1 MEVVR
6 AAVSFNIYSFYVGI
20 MRTRREFVL
29 AAAGFS
35 VLAGCMDSSPEGNT
49 TDGGGGNG
57 DGDGATDGD
66 GDGGQQ
72 PEPEASLNVN
82 FDSSQTRVVVTLTGK
97 TNAEY
102 VDVVFGRHASAK
114 GRLYEVGDELVLGED
129 ALNVS
134 GMAEERTRDLG
145 VFSGA
150 NPNDEIRI
158 VATAVSGD
166 RSTEVLNRTDTLGS
180 RFVQAQVSYG
190 ADEAQDQVLVLYSG
204 AGDAEYVRVEFGGD
218 ANAVGRLNTEG
229 DRLVLTPSE
238 LLTEGD
244 AEVVTGGDAEEFDGA
259 DDGDTVSIRAIAV
272 SGNRRNVVTL
282 VDVSV

>member
-1 MEVVR
+1 
-6 AAVSFNIYSFYVGI
+6 
-20 MRTRREFVL
+20 
-29 AAAGFS
+29 
-35 VLAGCMDSSPEGNT
+35 MDSSPEGNT
-49 TDGGGGNG
+49 TDGDGAGDGR
-57 DGDGATDGD
+57 DGDGADDG
-66 GDGGQQ
+66 GAGGQQ

-82 FDSSQTRVVVTLTGK
+82 FDSSQTQVVVTLTGK
-97 TNAEY
+97 TNADY
-102 VDVVFGRHASAK
+102 VDVVFGTHASAK
-114 GRLYEVGDELVLGED
+114 GRLYEAGDELVLGED

-134 GMAEERTRDLG
+134 GNAEERTRDLG

-150 NPNDEIRI
+150 NPNDEISI
-158 VATAVSGD
+158 VATAVSGE

-190 ADEAQDQVLVLYSG
+190 TDEAQDQVLVLYSG
-204 AGDAEYVRVEFGGD
+204 EEDAEYVRVEFGGD

-229 DRLVLTPSE
+229 DRLVLTQSE

-244 AEVVTGGDAEEFDGA
+244 AEVVTGGDAAEFDGA
-259 DDGDTVSIRAIAV
+259 DDGDTVTVRAIAV